1 MRIKTYAISKIINV
15 NPELLFETVSTFENY
30 KDWNTI
36 IPNANGKLKKGEKLL
51 LVLKMNGK
59 TRLFNPTVISLEKN
73 KRFVLS
79 KKIISKT
86 IGELTHE
93 FEFKKIENNRTEFIQ
108 TWEGKGI
115 LVLFMWSKIKNGFS
129 EFEKLNDNLNTYIEK
144 RNTNCI
150 DH

>member
-1 MRIKTYAISKIINV
+1 MRVKTYAISKIINV

-36 IPNANGKLKKGEKLL
+36 IPNANGKLKKGEKLQ

-86 IGELTHE
+86 IG
-93 FEFKKIENNRTEFIQ
+93 
-108 TWEGKGI
+108 
-115 LVLFMWSKIKNGFS
+115 
-129 EFEKLNDNLNTYIEK
+129 
-144 RNTNCI
+144 
-150 DH
+150 